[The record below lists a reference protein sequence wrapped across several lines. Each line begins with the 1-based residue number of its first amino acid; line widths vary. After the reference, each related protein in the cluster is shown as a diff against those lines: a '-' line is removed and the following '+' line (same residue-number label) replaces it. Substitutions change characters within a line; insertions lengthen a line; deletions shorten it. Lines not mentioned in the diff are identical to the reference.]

1 VRELDH
7 PPAGVYGIVET
18 VDGHI
23 WAHGGTMHLG
33 MHHGFVSSV
42 DGAAAKTLFDSG
54 FADKR
59 RPDRPTF
66 PITHLV
72 AVRGGRSFLAFSY
85 NQVFE
90 VDSKLSRWRKLPDF
104 AAHYHWGRPDAVGSY
119 PAVRSIYVMGESP
132 LRLLVAT
139 ALDGWMEL
147 REGRYVPHRVAGQ
160 LAATHVRAV
169 EDRSGKLV
177 AHGEGG
183 SFVLESDGWH
193 LEEVSSPVALPEVV
207 RRKGQPQHAI
217 HPGPDGKLFAVFR
230 DMPEGWSDDRPHL
243 LVTAECAAGRC
254 RSIGQETTM
263 LAPHS
268 TFLTPDAGLWAID
281 DWGLWSF
288 RDGRW
293 SVVLTG
299 LAPKAGLGFGVH
311 LVPTTRRPWLLDGHD
326 GAKLF
331 WPGDRQTAPRLGN
344 VTGMGTTGPDAEDHD
359 IVECAGRIYA
369 ANSDKVCVLD
379 DKGWCAPL
387 AIKGAQWPRRLGCDR
402 RGRLWLGGYGLSRV
416 EGGVAVPVHDLDGFI
431 GGREVLAL
439 GRDSG
444 GGLAVVIED
453 RGIAVLDP
461 ARPTR
466 PTPPRAPDEGDRA
479 RGDRVRQAVFVWIDL
494 REPWSLL
501 DELDATLRNAG
512 AGAYGG
518 IRETGFQ
525 RPHFFEFYG
534 RDARRLVEFIRP
546 RVEKEGRNALL
557 IRRDGEAGA
566 PQTRIEIRPPGSTGA
581 DAGAGGA
588 ASSKR

>member
-1 VRELDH
+1 
-7 PPAGVYGIVET
+7 
-18 VDGHI
+18 
-23 WAHGGTMHLG
+23 
-33 MHHGFVSSV
+33 
-42 DGAAAKTLFDSG
+42 
-54 FADKR
+54 
-59 RPDRPTF
+59 
-66 PITHLV
+66 
-72 AVRGGRSFLAFSY
+72 
-85 NQVFE
+85 
-90 VDSKLSRWRKLPDF
+90 
-104 AAHYHWGRPDAVGSY
+104 
-119 PAVRSIYVMGESP
+119 
-132 LRLLVAT
+132 
-139 ALDGWMEL
+139 
-147 REGRYVPHRVAGQ
+147 
-160 LAATHVRAV
+160 
-169 EDRSGKLV
+169 
-177 AHGEGG
+177 
-183 SFVLESDGWH
+183 
-193 LEEVSSPVALPEVV
+193 
-207 RRKGQPQHAI
+207 
-217 HPGPDGKLFAVFR
+217 
-230 DMPEGWSDDRPHL
+230 
-243 LVTAECAAGRC
+243 
-254 RSIGQETTM
+254 
-263 LAPHS
+263 
-268 TFLTPDAGLWAID
+268 
-281 DWGLWSF
+281 
-288 RDGRW
+288 
-293 SVVLTG
+293 
-299 LAPKAGLGFGVH
+299 
-311 LVPTTRRPWLLDGHD
+311 
-326 GAKLF
+326 
-331 WPGDRQTAPRLGN
+331 
-344 VTGMGTTGPDAEDHD
+344 MGTTGPDAEDHD